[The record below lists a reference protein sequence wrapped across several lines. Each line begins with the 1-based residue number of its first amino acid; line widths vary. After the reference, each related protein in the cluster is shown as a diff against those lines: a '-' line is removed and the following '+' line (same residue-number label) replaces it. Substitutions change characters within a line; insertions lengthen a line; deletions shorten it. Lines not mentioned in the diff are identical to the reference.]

1 MPIPGNELIC
11 IFDADQVA
19 RKEFFLRMVP
29 LFDAGDDVA
38 MVLSPQ
44 CFHNLNYHTDIFNH
58 SNLQFWCG
66 GAGLQPAFCL
76 SQVCSTCW
84 HACTC

>member
-1 MPIPGNELIC
+1 
-11 IFDADQVA
+11 
-19 RKEFFLRMVP
+19 
-29 LFDAGDDVA
+29 